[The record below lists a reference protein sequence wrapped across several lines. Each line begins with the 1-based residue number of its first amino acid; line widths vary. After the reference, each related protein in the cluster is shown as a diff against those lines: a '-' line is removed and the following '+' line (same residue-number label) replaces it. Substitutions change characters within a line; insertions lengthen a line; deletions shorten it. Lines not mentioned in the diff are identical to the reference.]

1 MTKKLVFYIFS
12 ILLITSCF
20 TKKKSCVNDVN
31 SWDYTVPYTE
41 SQIELINSEKKN
53 EVIRLF
59 LITNKEDSVLL
70 RTKSEPI
77 TLNSDKEKETTL
89 LLSQRLLATVND
101 PKNAG
106 VGIAAP
112 QVGILKQMI
121 AVQRF
126 DKKGEPFEIYI
137 NPTIKQYSKKTQF
150 CLEGCLSIPDK
161 MDTTKNRAYAILL
174 EYDRMDGTHEI
185 EMIEAFTAVIFQHEI
200 DHLNGILFTDH
211 LDLEIEEAEERLR
224 KNNK

>member
-1 MTKKLVFYIFS
+1 MKHLFFSVLAVLIFLGSCTTHKNSIVEKSNSETYSVFQ
-12 ILLITSCF
+12 T
-20 TKKKSCVNDVN
+20 N
-31 SWDYTVPYTE
+31 
-41 SQIELINSEKKN
+41 LINKEENKTPMR
-53 EVIRLF
+53 ILQ
-59 LITNKEDSVLL
+59 ITNEKDSVIL
-70 RTKSEPI
+70 RTKSQPI
-77 TLNSDKEKETTL
+77 DLNTELETTKKL
-89 LLSQRLLATVND
+89 AKRLLTTVND
-101 PKNAG
+101 PKNPG

-126 DKKGEPFEIYI
+126 DKKGNPFEVYV
-137 NPTIKQYSKKTQF
+137 NPMIKQYSVKTQF

-174 EYDRMDGTHEI
+174 EYDKLDGTHEF

-211 LDLEIEEAEERLR
+211 LDIEIEEAEERKR
-224 KNNK
+224 KNNE

>member
-1 MTKKLVFYIFS
+1 MTKKLTLY
-12 ILLITSCF
+12 ILLILIISSCIV
-20 TKKKSCVNDVN
+20 KKEQGFCATFE
-31 SWDYTVPYTE
+31 YTNYSDSE
-41 SQIELINSEKKN
+41 IELINSGKKN
-53 EVIRLF
+53 DVMRLF
-59 LITNKEDSVLL
+59 LITNKDDSVLL
-70 RTKSEPI
+70 RTRSEFIDPE
-77 TLNSDKEKETTL
+77 SEKETTL
-89 LLSQRLLATVND
+89 LLSQRLLKTVND

-126 DKKGEPFEIYI
+126 DKKGEPFEVYL
-137 NPTIKQYSKKTQF
+137 NPIIKQYSKKTQF

>member
-1 MTKKLVFYIFS
+1 MKHLFFPVLTTLLLMSSCISKKVSQTKQ
-12 ILLITSCF
+12 
-20 TKKKSCVNDVN
+20 N
-31 SWDYTVPYTE
+31 TE
-41 SQIELINSEKKN
+41 NLYGLAQTNLINENGVK
-53 EVIRLF
+53 VPMRVLQ
-59 LITNKEDSVLL
+59 ITNKEDSIVL
-70 RTKSEPI
+70 RTKSQPI
-77 TLNSDKEKETTL
+77 NLTNQFEITKTLAKKL
-89 LLSQRLLATVND
+89 LTTVND
-101 PKNAG
+101 PKNPG

-126 DKKGEPFEIYI
+126 DKKGNPFEIYV
-137 NPTIKQYSKKTQF
+137 NPTIKQYSVKTQF

-174 EYDRMDGTHEI
+174 EYDNLDGSHEF

-211 LDLEIEEAEERLR
+211 LDIEIEEAEERKR
-224 KNNK
+224 KNNE

>member
-1 MTKKLVFYIFS
+1 MTQKLGLLFVS
-12 ILLITSCF
+12 ILIITSCIVKKQQDVE
-20 TKKKSCVNDVN
+20 TKLNYN
-31 SWDYTVPYTE
+31 NYTDSE
-41 SQIELINSEKKN
+41 IELINSGKKN
-53 EVIRLF
+53 EVMRLF

-70 RTKSEPI
+70 RTKSKFINP
-77 TLNSDKEKETTL
+77 KEDKETTK

-106 VGIAAP
+106 VGIAAL

-126 DKKGEPFEIYI
+126 DKKGEPFEVYL
-137 NPTIKQYSKKTQF
+137 NPRIKQYSKKTQF

-174 EYDRMDGTHEI
+174 EYDRQDGTHEF

-224 KNNK
+224 NKNK

>member
-1 MTKKLVFYIFS
+1 MKHLFFSVLAVLIFLGSCTTHKNS
-12 ILLITSCF
+12 IV
-20 TKKKSCVNDVN
+20 KKSN
-31 SWDYTVPYTE
+31 SETYSVFQTN
-41 SQIELINSEKKN
+41 LINKEENKTPMR
-53 EVIRLF
+53 ILQ
-59 LITNKEDSVLL
+59 ITNEKDSVIL
-70 RTKSEPI
+70 RTKSQPI
-77 TLNSDKEKETTL
+77 DLNTELETTKKL
-89 LLSQRLLATVND
+89 AKRLLTTVND
-101 PKNAG
+101 PKNPG

-126 DKKGEPFEIYI
+126 DKKGNPFEVYV
-137 NPTIKQYSKKTQF
+137 NPMIKQYSVKTQF

-174 EYDRMDGTHEI
+174 EYDKLDGTHEF

-211 LDLEIEEAEERLR
+211 LDIEIEEAEERKR
-224 KNNK
+224 KNNE